1 MVRDVGGWPAAFL
14 DPWCQDVAGVVVAG
28 IIDFVVEV
36 MVDGGWQCSIMAE
49 VLVAAD
55 DEGCG

>member
-1 MVRDVGGWPAAFL
+1 L

-28 IIDFVVEV
+28 IIDFVAEV
-36 MVDGGWQCSIMAE
+36 MVDGGWQCNIMVE